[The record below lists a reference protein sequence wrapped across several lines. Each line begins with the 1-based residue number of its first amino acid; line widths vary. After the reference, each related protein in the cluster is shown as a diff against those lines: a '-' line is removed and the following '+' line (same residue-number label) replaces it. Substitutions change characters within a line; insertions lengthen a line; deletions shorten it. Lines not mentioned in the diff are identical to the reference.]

1 MERKYEMSESDT
13 VAVCGHVLHRIIA
26 LKDFSDIKKG
36 DLGGYIQS
44 ENNLSHHGNC
54 WVYDDAKVLKDAKV
68 IDDASIHDCAVM
80 TDSAEIR
87 DSARM
92 DKNSLACNHALITG
106 NSYITDSAEI
116 CGEAMLKD
124 TATAEDECSILDMAI
139 VSDGAVI
146 RNTATVRGESK
157 VYGGAVVY
165 GNAIIRG
172 CARIHGDAVIF
183 NNAICGTFANI
194 TRCNDYIIVPL
205 HVIFPEITNPTYI
218 TLIGVKKYG
227 ELIVSCMNCSSCIV
241 EEFVDC
247 IDMYIQPNLSN
258 NEKAMSNLN
267 DIINRAREAL
277 CE

>member
-1 MERKYEMSESDT
+1 MEKKYSMTQET
-13 VAVCGHVLHRIIA
+13 IKFNGINVYRIIA
-26 LKDFSDIKKG
+26 LKDFGDIKKG

-44 ENNLSHHGNC
+44 ETNLSHHGNC
-54 WVYDDAKVLKDAKV
+54 WVYDNAKVLKDAKV
-68 IDDASIHDCAVM
+68 TDNAKISDCAII

-87 DSARM
+87 DNARM
-92 DKNSLACNHALITG
+92 DKNSFAGNHALITG
-106 NSYITDSAEI
+106 NSYVTDNAKI
-116 CGEAMLKD
+116 FGEAMLKG
-124 TATAEDECSILDMAI
+124 TATAEDECIILDMAI

-146 RNTATVRGESK
+146 RNTVTVRGKSK

-172 CARIHGDAVIF
+172 YARIHEDAVIF
-183 NNAICGTFANI
+183 NNAVLGTFADI
-194 TRCNDYIIVPL
+194 TRCNDYILVPL
-205 HVIFPEITNPTYI
+205 HVIFPEITNSTYI
-218 TLIGVKKYG
+218 TLIRGKKYG
-227 ELIVSCMNCSSCIV
+227 ELIVSCINCPSCIV